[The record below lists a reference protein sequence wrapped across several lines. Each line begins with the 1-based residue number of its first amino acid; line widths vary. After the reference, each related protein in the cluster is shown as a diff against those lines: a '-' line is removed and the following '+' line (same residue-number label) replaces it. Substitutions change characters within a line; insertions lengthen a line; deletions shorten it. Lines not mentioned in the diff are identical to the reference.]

1 MSPGARLQS
10 RALNL
15 VYAAVPCRGGD
26 PCLGRLRATLL
37 PQLTFC
43 PCPFAGPHAKPFSC
57 FSLWAVPS
65 WSGVAFTISLLPR
78 PSPPDPSE
86 LPVPASR
93 WPNQGFTTSGSLEML
108 SARHLPEG
116 IIPALPPP
124 HLGSCLGFAPQ
135 SSQCPQSGSFLSR
148 CQAFSR
154 QRGASEAG
162 LGAMM
167 QPPCHG
173 YPGVRPPWV
182 PGWEPLSV
190 TQNQH
195 SLGETLTCPCF
206 R

>member
-1 MSPGARLQS
+1 MAASVPPCCRSSLSVLAPLLAHMQSPSHASPSGQCLLGLVSPSLFPFSPGPHPPTHPS
-10 RALNL
+10 
-15 VYAAVPCRGGD
+15 
-26 PCLGRLRATLL
+26 CLCQPL
-37 PQLTFC
+37 
-43 PCPFAGPHAKPFSC
+43 AGQTRDSQHQA
-57 FSLWAVPS
+57 
-65 WSGVAFTISLLPR
+65 
-78 PSPPDPSE
+78 
-86 LPVPASR
+86 
-93 WPNQGFTTSGSLEML
+93 LEML